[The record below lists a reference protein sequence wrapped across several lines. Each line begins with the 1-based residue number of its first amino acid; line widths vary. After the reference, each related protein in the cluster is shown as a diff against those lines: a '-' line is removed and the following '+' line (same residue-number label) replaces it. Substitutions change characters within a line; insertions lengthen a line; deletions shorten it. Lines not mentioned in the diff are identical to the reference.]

1 MRIKN
6 FPNFRDYTLF
16 LAIFLT
22 GIITRD
28 FLVKLKY
35 YDDCMFWLYV
45 LMIIVDTVLIK
56 MVHDHN
62 RKERKNE

>member
-22 GIITRD
+22 GINTRD

-62 RKERKNE
+62 RKERKK